1 MGKAAGGLMSDPAPR
16 RPMTWPL
23 IGRLEE
29 LELVTSTMQAS
40 AMLGVVIA
48 GAAGV
53 GKSRLASEALAAL
66 VGKGWGTKKAV
77 ATRAAAEIPFGPVAH
92 LLGSCGGIGP
102 LEILRRA
109 GREMAREAGGGKL
122 AFFVDDAH
130 LLDGRSA
137 ALVHQ
142 LAVSRAATVLLTAR
156 AGDMVP
162 EPVTALWK
170 DGLAV
175 RIELQPLSPAEVSEL
190 VTLVLGG
197 AVDGR
202 TLHDLVSIS
211 RGNVLYL
218 HELVLSGLASGVLVH
233 EEGLWRWRGP
243 LITGFGLRELIESR
257 LARLAPEARGLL
269 EMLALAEPLDL
280 ALLEKLGSR
289 GALDVADSIGLLST
303 VQLGACTQVRLSHPL
318 YAEVLRAGTS
328 PLRRQRALQQLASSM
343 EATGGLRSDDLLRCA
358 TLLIEAGRTVPTADM
373 AAAAERALSL
383 GDPRLAERLA
393 RPAWDQ
399 EGSFAAGLALA
410 RSLIDQRQAQE
421 ADRVMIAMAPNSE
434 SEVAQL
440 GLTRA
445 CNLAYGMGQL
455 DKSMALLRQTEGA
468 VHDLSSRDDV
478 AATYSLV
485 SYAGGELAEACDV
498 AGSIICRRLAH
509 FTGLL
514 RASNSVACA
523 LAFSGRPESALGEL
537 ETALEA
543 LRRVGSGFEQAENK
557 ALALRTQALWLAG
570 RLGEADTLARERYA
584 ATLEARLD
592 PARGY
597 WATICGEYALFQG
610 RIQTS
615 VDMLREALAVLRD
628 LDPYHMHLAC
638 LGSLAQAAA
647 LAGNLATAEQALD
660 AAAHAR
666 PKLPAEEG
674 WIMLGRAW
682 LLASR
687 GELTSARSAA
697 REAAEA
703 YQRISQISLEAIA
716 WHDLARLGDP
726 AGAPRLGEIGKLAE
740 GSLIPHL
747 AAHASALR
755 SRQGVALD
763 RASCHLE
770 QLGMTL
776 LAAEAASEA
785 ALAYQREGSSGASR
799 AARARA
805 RYLASRCEGASS
817 PALQLPE
824 LPDPLTP
831 REREIAALAAGGLTS
846 AVIAKRLFVS
856 VRTVDNHLQQI
867 YSKLDVHNR
876 QQLAPVLGPGE
887 GPSLPVT
894 LVHG

>member
-1 MGKAAGGLMSDPAPR
+1 MSDRGLR
-16 RPMTWPL
+16 RPTTWPL

-29 LELVTSTMQAS
+29 LELITSTMEAS
-40 AMLGVVIA
+40 AIHGVVIA

-66 VGKGWGTKKAV
+66 AGKGWGTKRAV

-92 LLGSCGGIGP
+92 LLGSSHGMGP

-109 GREMAREAGGGKL
+109 GSDMAKEAGDGKL

-142 LAVSRAATVLLTAR
+142 LAVSRAATVLVTVR
-156 AGDMVP
+156 AGDIAP

-175 RIELQPLSPAEVSEL
+175 RIELQPLSPTEVREL
-190 VTLVLGG
+190 VTLVLGS
-197 AVDGR
+197 AVDGL
-202 TLHDLVSIS
+202 TLHDLVSLS

-218 HELVLSGLASGVLVH
+218 HELVLSGLASGVLVR

-243 LITGFGLRELIESR
+243 LVTGFGLRELIEGR
-257 LARLAPEARGLL
+257 LARLAPEARCLL
-269 EMLALAEPLDL
+269 EMLALGEPLDL

-289 GALDVADSIGLLST
+289 GALEGADSMGLLST
-303 VQLGACTQVRLSHPL
+303 AQLSGRTQVRLSHPL
-318 YAEVLRAGTS
+318 YAEVLRAATS
-328 PLRRQRALQQLASSM
+328 PIRRLRALQQLARSV
-343 EATGGLRSDDLLRCA
+343 EPTAGRRSDDLLRRA
-358 TLLIEAGRTVPTADM
+358 TLLIEAGRAIPAADL
-373 AAAAERALSL
+373 AAAADRALAL

-399 EGSFAAGLALA
+399 EGRFAAGLALA
-410 RSLIDQRQAQE
+410 RSLIDQRQVEE
-421 ADRVMIAMAPNSE
+421 ADRVMIAMAPSTE
-434 SEVAQL
+434 SDVAQL
-440 GLTRA
+440 GSTRA

-455 DKSMALLRQTEGA
+455 DRSMALLHQTEGA
-468 VHDLSSRDDV
+468 VHDRSFRDDV
-478 AATYSLV
+478 AATRSLV
-485 SYAGGELAEACDV
+485 SYARGELAEASEV
-498 AGSIICRRLAH
+498 ARSIIHRRLAH

-514 RASNSVACA
+514 RASNTVACA
-523 LAFSGRPESALGEL
+523 LAFSGRPETALGEL
-537 ETALEA
+537 ERALGT
-543 LRRVGSGFEQAENK
+543 LRRAGNGFEQAENK
-557 ALALRTQALWLAG
+557 VLALRTQALWLAG
-570 RLGEADTLARERYA
+570 RLGEADALARERYA
-584 ATLEARLD
+584 ATLTARRD
-592 PARGY
+592 PVRGY

-615 VDMLREALAVLRD
+615 VNMLREALAVLRD
-628 LDPYHMHLAC
+628 FDPYHMQLGCLAT
-638 LGSLAQAAA
+638 LAQAAA
-647 LAGNLATAEQALD
+647 LAGNLETAEQALD
-660 AAAHAR
+660 AIARGR

-674 WIMLGRAW
+674 WIMLGHAW

-687 GELTSARSAA
+687 GELTSARLAA
-697 REAAEA
+697 REAAAA
-703 YQRISQISLEAIA
+703 YRGVSQLGLEAIA
-716 WHDLARLGDP
+716 WHDLARLGDA
-726 AGAPRLGEIGKLAE
+726 AGAPRLGEIAQSAE
-740 GSLIPHL
+740 GSLIPYL

-755 SRQGVALD
+755 SRQGVGLD
-763 RASCHLE
+763 EASCRLE

-776 LAAEAASEA
+776 LAAEAACEA
-785 ALAYQREGSSGASR
+785 ALAHQREGSSSASR

-805 RYLASRCEGASS
+805 RYLTACCEGASS
-817 PALQLPE
+817 PALQLPD

-831 REREIAALAAGGLTS
+831 REREIAALAARGLTS
-846 AVIAKRLFVS
+846 AAIARRLFVS

-876 QQLAPVLGPGE
+876 QQLAPVLGSGE

-894 LVHG
+894 LACS

>member
-1 MGKAAGGLMSDPAPR
+1 MGKAAGGLVSDHAPR
-16 RPMTWPL
+16 RPVTWPL
-23 IGRLEE
+23 VGRLEE
-29 LELVTSTMQAS
+29 LELVTSTMEAS
-40 AMLGVVIA
+40 TMLGVVIA

-66 VGKGWGTKKAV
+66 VGKGWGTKKAM

-109 GREMAREAGGGKL
+109 GREMAREGGEGKL

-142 LAVSRAATVLLTAR
+142 LAVSRAATVLLTVR
-156 AGDMVP
+156 AGGMVP

-170 DGLAV
+170 DSLAV

-197 AVDGR
+197 AVDGL
-202 TLHDLVSIS
+202 TLHDLISIS

-218 HELVLSGLASGVLVH
+218 HELVLSGLASGALTQ

-243 LITGFGLRELIESR
+243 LVTGFGLRELIEAR
-257 LARLAPEARGLL
+257 LARLAPEARCLL
-269 EMLALAEPLDL
+269 EMLALGGPLDFV
-280 ALLEKLGSR
+280 LLEKLGSTD
-289 GALDVADSIGLLST
+289 ALDMADSMGLLST
-303 VQLGACTQVRLSHPL
+303 VQLGPRTQVRLSHPL

-328 PLRRQRALQQLASSM
+328 PLRRQRALQQLASSI
-343 EATGGLRSDDLLRCA
+343 EVTGGRLSDDLLRRA
-358 TLLIEAGRTVPTADM
+358 TLLIEAGRTIPAADL
-373 AAAAERALSL
+373 AAAADRALAF

-393 RPAWDQ
+393 RLAWDQ
-399 EGSFAAGLALA
+399 EGNFAAGLALA
-410 RSLIDQRQAQE
+410 RSLIDQRQAEE
-421 ADRVMIAMAPNSE
+421 ADRIMIAMASTTE

-468 VHDLSSRDDV
+468 VHDLGLRDDV
-478 AATYSLV
+478 AATRSLV
-485 SYAGGELAEACDV
+485 SYARGELAEACEV
-498 AGSIICRRLAH
+498 GGSIICRRLAH
-509 FTGLL
+509 LPGLL
-514 RASNSVACA
+514 RASNTVACA
-523 LAFSGRPESALGEL
+523 LTFSGRPESALGQL
-537 ETALEA
+537 ETALES

-570 RLGEADTLARERYA
+570 RLGEAEALARERYA
-584 ATLEARLD
+584 ASLEARLD

-615 VDMLREALAVLRD
+615 MDMLREALAVLRD
-628 LDPYHMHLAC
+628 LDPYHMQLAC
-638 LGSLAQAAA
+638 LATLAQAAA
-647 LAGNLATAEQALD
+647 LAGDLATAEQALD
-660 AAAHAR
+660 AATHAR
-666 PKLPAEEG
+666 PKLRAEEG
-674 WIMLGRAW
+674 WHMLARAW
-682 LLASR
+682 VLACR
-687 GELTSARSAA
+687 GEFTSACSAT
-697 REAAEA
+697 REAAMA
-703 YQRISQISLEAIA
+703 YQRISHLSLEAIA

-726 AGAPRLGEIGKLAE
+726 AGAPRLGEIAQLAE
-740 GSLIPHL
+740 GSLIPDL

-755 SRQGVALD
+755 SRQGVGLD
-763 RASCHLE
+763 QASHRFE

-776 LAAEAASEA
+776 LAAEAACQA
-785 ALAYQREGSSGASR
+785 AWTYQREGTSSAGR
-799 AARARA
+799 AAGARARF
-805 RYLASRCEGASS
+805 LAARCEGAHS

-824 LPDPLTP
+824 VPDPLTP
-831 REREIAALAAGGLTS
+831 REREIAALAVRGLTS
-846 AVIAKRLFVS
+846 AAIAKRLFVS

-876 QQLAPVLGPGE
+876 QQLAPVLGPGQA
-887 GPSLPVT
+887 PSLPVT
-894 LVHG
+894 LVGG